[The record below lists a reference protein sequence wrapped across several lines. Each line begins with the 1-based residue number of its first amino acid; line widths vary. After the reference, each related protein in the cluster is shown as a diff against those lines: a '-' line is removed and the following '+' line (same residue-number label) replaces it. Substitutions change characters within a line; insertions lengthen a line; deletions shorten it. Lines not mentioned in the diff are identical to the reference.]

1 MSLLHNFKANKAI
14 STILSSNPASTD
26 TKEAIARLKNIGASA
41 IPKLIDA
48 LAETEPHSPIENL
61 LNSMLTNDSLPTYVN
76 GLAYDDKRIIS
87 SVMRILGKSENYDAN
102 RLFDLFSDPNIP
114 KNVLVQILI
123 AQKKRLNAK
132 TLIGILGQVDKSI
145 HQLIFRVLNEI
156 ADETIVPDLMRYS
169 KSKEPAIRT
178 YIAITLGK
186 FSQPE
191 VRDTLLT
198 MLADPHKKV
207 RQSALESIGK
217 MQIPVNSKPICNLL
231 KDPDLTVQSKA
242 IDTLINLNDDNLV
255 KYLIDILQDD
265 SEYVRRAAVEVLNEV
280 GNVNAIKDLLN
291 ALRDKDW
298 WIKVRAADALGSIG
312 GPKVVEAVLQLIK
325 DEDEF
330 LRRTAVEIL
339 NSVNDDRAFKHL
351 VTALEDE
358 DWWVRERAAD
368 ALASMNDKRAVEPL
382 LLLLDRKE
390 ESTQVAIKALTQ
402 LKDTRA
408 IKPLINKLQQCDD
421 SVKHD
426 IMHAL
431 AELTD
436 KSHAEDV
443 EDAITKVMSTP
454 NHDMQTAAEKAIQT
468 MRANIGSTATSQNSY
483 SEQTSYTHSGGNPE
497 ASIPSSQNP
506 DLSETV
512 ANINPS
518 IPSVPASSTASST
531 ASTPSSTSVPSMPA
545 TTHHAMRSVIDPN
558 ELLSGQILDERYKII
573 RKIGKGAFGVVVLV
587 EDQMVNEEIV
597 LKFLNPQMASDDT
610 VIQRFIHELRYA
622 RKITHENVI
631 RLYDFI
637 TFGKSYAISME
648 YFDSHSFSFELK
660 STKTL
665 DKKHGLQIFID
676 ICSAVSA
683 AHSVD
688 VVHRDIKPANIL
700 INDDKIVKVVDFG
713 LAAAASSADSR
724 ITKSGILVGTPTYM
738 APEQVRGRTI
748 DRRTDIYS
756 LGILMYEAFTGKPPY
771 KGEDHMAT
779 LFLHVEGK
787 PIAAMEKDSSIAP
800 QLNNI
805 IMKAMHVDPL
815 KRYQTIDEL
824 KHDLQ
829 TVEIN

>member
-1 MSLLHNFKANKAI
+1 MSLLHSYKANKAI
-14 STILSSNPASTD
+14 SIILSSNPASQQ
-26 TKEAIARLKNIGASA
+26 TKEAVTRLKNIGPAA
-41 IPKLIDA
+41 IPKLIEA

-61 LNSMLTNDSLPTYVN
+61 LVSMLSNSSLPAYIN
-76 GLAYDDKRIIS
+76 GLADEDKRIIS
-87 SVMRILGKSENYDAN
+87 SVMRILGTSDTYDAN

-123 AQKKRLNAK
+123 AQKKRLSAK
-132 TLIGILGQVDKSI
+132 TLIGILAQVDKSV

-156 ADETIVPDLMRYS
+156 ADETIVPDLIRYS
-169 KSKEPAIRT
+169 TSKDPAIRT
-178 YIAITLGK
+178 YVAITLGK
-186 FSQPE
+186 FSLPE
-191 VRDTLLT
+191 VRDTLLKII
-198 MLADPHKKV
+198 ADPNKKV
-207 RQSALESIGK
+207 RQCALESIGK
-217 MQIPVNSKPICNLL
+217 MQIPVNSKAICNLL
-231 KDPDLTVQSKA
+231 KDSDLTVQSKA
-242 IDTLINLNDDNLV
+242 IDTLIKLNDSNIV
-255 KYLIDILQDD
+255 KYLIDILQDE

-280 GNVNAIKDLLN
+280 GDANAIKDLLN

-312 GPKVVEAVLQLIK
+312 GPKVVEAVLHLIK

-339 NSVNDDRAFKHL
+339 NSVSDDRAFTYL
-351 VTALEDE
+351 VDALEDE

-368 ALASMNDKRAVEPL
+368 ALANMDDKRAVDPL
-382 LLLLDRKE
+382 LKLLDHKS
-390 ESTQVAIKALTQ
+390 ESTLVAIKALTQ

-408 IKPLINKLQQCDD
+408 IKPLITKLENCDD

-426 IMHAL
+426 ILHAL

-436 KSHAEDV
+436 KNHSADV
-443 EDAITKVMSTP
+443 EDAITQVMQSP
-454 NHDMQTAAEKAIQT
+454 NQKMQSAAANAMQKMQANMGAQASSSLEIDNSIQ
-468 MRANIGSTATSQNSY
+468 NSIGSVDSSN
-483 SEQTSYTHSGGNPE
+483 G
-497 ASIPSSQNP
+497 SIPNTENI
-506 DLSETV
+506 DLAATV

-518 IPSVPASSTASST
+518 IPSSPSNPSVNSSSS
-531 ASTPSSTSVPSMPA
+531 P
-545 TTHHAMRSVIDPN
+545 MRSVIDAN
-558 ELLSGQILDERYKII
+558 ELLPGQILDERYKII

-587 EDQMVNEEIV
+587 EDQMVSEDIV

-610 VIQRFIHELRYA
+610 VIQRFVHELRYA

-631 RLYDFI
+631 RLYDFV

-660 STKTL
+660 STKSL
-665 DKKHGLQIFID
+665 DKKHGIQIFKD
-676 ICSAVSA
+676 ICSGVNA
-683 AHSVD
+683 AHNVD

-700 INDDKIVKVVDFG
+700 INDSKIVKVCDFG

-738 APEQVRGRTI
+738 APEQVRGRAI

-787 PIAAMEKDSSIAP
+787 PVPAMKNDPGMSQ
-800 QLNNI
+800 QLNDI
-805 IMKAMHVDPL
+805 IMRAMHVDPL
-815 KRYQTIDEL
+815 KRYQTVNEL
-824 KHDLQ
+824 KQELE
-829 TVEIN
+829 TVVIS

>member
-1 MSLLHNFKANKAI
+1 MSLLHSYKANKAI
-14 STILSSNPASTD
+14 SIILSSNPVSQQ
-26 TKEAIARLKNIGASA
+26 TKEAVARLKSIGPAA
-41 IPKLIDA
+41 IPKLIEA

-61 LNSMLTNDSLPTYVN
+61 LVSMLSNSTLPAYVN
-76 GLAYDDKRIIS
+76 GLADEDKRIIS
-87 SVMRILGKSENYDAN
+87 SVMRILGTSDTYDAN

-114 KNVLVQILI
+114 KNVLVQILV
-123 AQKKRLNAK
+123 AQKKRLSAK
-132 TLIGILGQVDKSI
+132 TLIGILGQVDKSV

-156 ADETIVPDLMRYS
+156 ADDTIVPDLIRYS
-169 KSKEPAIRT
+169 NSKDAAIRT
-178 YIAITLGK
+178 YVAITLGK
-186 FSQPE
+186 FSLPE
-191 VRDTLLT
+191 VRDTLLKII
-198 MLADPHKKV
+198 ADPNKKV
-207 RQSALESIGK
+207 RQCALESIGQ
-217 MQIPVNSKPICNLL
+217 MQIPVNSKAICNLL
-231 KDPDLTVQSKA
+231 KDSDLTVQSKA
-242 IDTLINLNDDNLV
+242 IDTLIKLNDPNIV
-255 KYLIDILQDD
+255 KYLIDILQDE

-280 GNVNAIKDLLN
+280 GDANAIKDLLN

-312 GPKVVEAVLQLIK
+312 GPKVVEAVLHLIK
-325 DEDEF
+325 DKDEF

-339 NSVNDDRAFKHL
+339 NSVSDDRAFKYL
-351 VTALEDE
+351 VAALEDE

-368 ALASMNDKRAVEPL
+368 ALANMDDKRAVEPL
-382 LLLLDRKE
+382 VKLLDHKS
-390 ESTQVAIKALTQ
+390 ESTLVAIKALSQ

-408 IKPLINKLQQCDD
+408 IKPLINKLQECDD

-426 IMHAL
+426 ILHAL

-436 KSHAEDV
+436 KQHAEDV
-443 EDAITKVMSTP
+443 EDAITQVMQSPNQKVQSAAT
-454 NHDMQTAAEKAIQT
+454 DAMQKMQS
-468 MRANIGSTATSQNSY
+468 NIGAQQSSLEIEKSIPNSSGIAQNS
-483 SEQTSYTHSGGNPE
+483 N
-497 ASIPSSQNP
+497 SISDSINI
-506 DLSETV
+506 DLTETV

-518 IPSVPASSTASST
+518 IPSS
-531 ASTPSSTSVPSMPA
+531 PSMPSNSSSSP
-545 TTHHAMRSVIDPN
+545 MRAVIDPN
-558 ELLSGQILDERYKII
+558 ALLPGQILDERYRII

-587 EDQMVNEEIV
+587 EDQMVSENIV

-610 VIQRFIHELRYA
+610 VIQRFVHELRYA

-660 STKTL
+660 STKSL
-665 DKKHGLQIFID
+665 DKKHGLHIFKD
-676 ICSAVSA
+676 ICAAVNA

-700 INDDKIVKVVDFG
+700 INDSKIVKVCDFG

-738 APEQVRGRTI
+738 APEQVRGRAI

-787 PIAAMEKDSSIAP
+787 PVPAMENDPGMSQ
-800 QLNNI
+800 QLNDI
-805 IMKAMHVDPL
+805 IMRAMHVDPL
-815 KRYQTIDEL
+815 KRYQTVNEL
-824 KHDLQ
+824 RQDLDSVVI
-829 TVEIN
+829 T

>member
-1 MSLLHNFKANKAI
+1 MSLLHGYKTNKAI
-14 STILSSNPASTD
+14 TTILSSNSASSQ
-26 TKEAIARLKNIGASA
+26 TKEAVTRLKNIGPSA
-41 IPKLIDA
+41 IPKLIQA
-48 LAETEPHSPIENL
+48 LAETDPHSPIENIL
-61 LNSMLTNDSLPTYVN
+61 VSMLTNSSLAAYIE
-76 GLAYDDKRIIS
+76 GLADDDKRIIS
-87 SVMRILGKSENYDAN
+87 SVMRILGTTDTYDAN

-132 TLIGILGQVDKSI
+132 TLIAIIGQVDKSI
-145 HQLIFRVLNEI
+145 HQLIFKVLNEI
-156 ADETIVPDLMRYS
+156 ANEKIVPDLIRYS
-169 KSKEPAIRT
+169 NSKDSTIRT
-178 YIAITLGK
+178 YVAVTLGK
-186 FSQPE
+186 FSMPE
-191 VRDTLLT
+191 VRDTLLK
-198 MLADPHKKV
+198 MIADPNKKV
-207 RQSALESIGK
+207 RQSALDSIAK

-242 IDTLINLNDDNLV
+242 IDTLVKLNDGNIV
-255 KYLIDILQDD
+255 KYLIDILQDE

-325 DEDEF
+325 DKDEF

-339 NSVNDDRAFKHL
+339 NSVNDDRAFKYL
-351 VTALEDE
+351 VEALEDE

-382 LLLLDRKE
+382 LKLLNQKG

-408 IKPLINKLQQCDD
+408 IKPLISKLQQCDD
-421 SVKHD
+421 STKHD
-426 IMHAL
+426 ILHAL

-436 KSHAEDV
+436 KHHAEEV
-443 EDAITKVMSTP
+443 EDALTEVMQHPDHDVKTAATKAMQAMQENIGAQPPSAEPQSIGNTSTSTP
-454 NHDMQTAAEKAIQT
+454 NTEMLDVAA
-468 MRANIGSTATSQNSY
+468 
-483 SEQTSYTHSGGNPE
+483 
-497 ASIPSSQNP
+497 
-506 DLSETV
+506 TV
-512 ANINPS
+512 VNINPS
-518 IPSVPASSTASST
+518 IPSMPAS
-531 ASTPSSTSVPSMPA
+531 PSVPSSGASSSP
-545 TTHHAMRSVIDPN
+545 MRSIIDPN
-558 ELLSGQILDERYKII
+558 ELLPGQILDDRYRII

-587 EDQMVNEEIV
+587 EDQMVSENIV
-597 LKFLNPQMASDDT
+597 LKFLNPQMASDET

-622 RKITHENVI
+622 RRITHENVI

-660 STKTL
+660 STKSL
-665 DKKHGLQIFID
+665 DKKHGIQIFCD
-676 ICSAVSA
+676 ICSGVNA
-683 AHSVD
+683 AHRVD
-688 VVHRDIKPANIL
+688 VVHRDLKPANIL
-700 INDDKIVKVVDFG
+700 VDDSKLVKVVDFG
-713 LAAAASSADSR
+713 LAAAASTADSR

-738 APEQVRGRTI
+738 APEQVRGRAI

-756 LGILMYEAFTGKPPY
+756 LGILLYEAFTGKPPY

-787 PIAAMEKDSSIAP
+787 PIPALEKDTSMT
-800 QLNNI
+800 QELNDV
-805 IMKAMHVDPL
+805 IMRAMHVDPL
-815 KRYQTIDEL
+815 KRYQTINEL
-824 KHDLQ
+824 KQDLQ
-829 TVEIN
+829 NVVIE

>member
-1 MSLLHNFKANKAI
+1 MSLLHGYKTNKAI
-14 STILSSNPASTD
+14 STILASNPASSQ
-26 TKEAIARLKNIGASA
+26 TKEAVTRLKKIGPPA
-41 IPKLIDA
+41 IPKLIQA
-48 LAETEPHSPIENL
+48 LAETDPHSPIENVL
-61 LNSMLTNDSLPTYVN
+61 VSMLSNSSLPAYIE
-76 GLAYDDKRIIS
+76 GLADDDKRIIS
-87 SVMRILGKSENYDAN
+87 SVMRILGTTDSYDAN

-123 AQKKRLNAK
+123 AQKKRLNAR
-132 TLIGILGQVDKSI
+132 TLIAILGQADKSV

-156 ADETIVPDLMRYS
+156 ADEKIVPDLIRYS
-169 KSKEPAIRT
+169 NSKDATIRT
-178 YIAITLGK
+178 YVAITLGK
-186 FSQPE
+186 FSIPE
-191 VRDTLLT
+191 VRDTLLKIIS
-198 MLADPHKKV
+198 DPNKKV
-207 RQSALESIGK
+207 RQSALDSIGK

-242 IDTLINLNDDNLV
+242 IDTLIKLNDSNIV
-255 KYLIDILQDD
+255 KYLIDILQDE

-280 GNVNAIKDLLN
+280 GNANAIKDLLN

-312 GPKVVEAVLQLIK
+312 GPKVVEAVLELIK

-339 NSVNDDRAFKHL
+339 NSVSDDRAFKYL
-351 VTALEDE
+351 VDALEDE

-368 ALASMNDKRAVEPL
+368 ALANMNDKRAVEPL
-382 LLLLDRKE
+382 LNLLNQKG

-408 IKPLINKLQQCDD
+408 IKPLISKLQQCDD
-421 SVKHD
+421 SMKHD
-426 IMHAL
+426 ILHAL

-436 KSHAEDV
+436 KQHAEDV
-443 EDAITKVMSTP
+443 ENAMTQVMQSP
-454 NHDMQTAAEKAIQT
+454 NQDVQTAAAKAIQT
-468 MRANIGSTATSQNSY
+468 MQANIGSLPSS
-483 SEQTSYTHSGGNPE
+483 SPSIGSRSIGN
-497 ASIPSSQNP
+497 ASIPKTEVLDSAA
-506 DLSETV
+506 TV
-512 ANINPS
+512 VNINPS
-518 IPSVPASSTASST
+518 IPSISTEP
-531 ASTPSSTSVPSMPA
+531 STPSTNASSSP
-545 TTHHAMRSVIDPN
+545 MRSVIDPN
-558 ELLSGQILDERYKII
+558 ELLPGQILDDRYRII

-587 EDQMVNEEIV
+587 EDQMVSEDIV
-597 LKFLNPQMASDDT
+597 LKFLNPQMASDET

-622 RKITHENVI
+622 RRITHENVI

-660 STKTL
+660 STKSL
-665 DKKHGLQIFID
+665 DKKHGIQIFCD
-676 ICSAVSA
+676 ICNGVNA
-683 AHSVD
+683 AHKVD
-688 VVHRDIKPANIL
+688 VVHRDLKPANIL
-700 INDDKIVKVVDFG
+700 VDDSKIVKVVDFG
-713 LAAAASSADSR
+713 LAAAASTADSR

-738 APEQVRGRTI
+738 APEQVRGRAI

-787 PIAAMEKDSSIAP
+787 PIPAIEKDP
-800 QLNNI
+800 GMVQQLNDV
-805 IMKAMHVDPL
+805 IMRAMHVDPL

-824 KHDLQ
+824 KQDLQ
-829 TVEIN
+829 SVVIK

>member
-1 MSLLHNFKANKAI
+1 MSLLHGYKTNKAI
-14 STILSSNPASTD
+14 STILSSSSASLQ
-26 TKEAIARLKNIGASA
+26 TKEAVARLKNIGAPA
-41 IPKLIDA
+41 IPKLIQA
-48 LAETEPHSPIENL
+48 LAETDPHSPIENIL
-61 LNSMLTNDSLPTYVN
+61 VSMLTNSSLPAYIE
-76 GLAYDDKRIIS
+76 GLADDNKRIIS
-87 SVMRILGKSENYDAN
+87 SVMRILGTTDTYDAN

-145 HQLIFRVLNEI
+145 HQLIFKVLNEI
-156 ADETIVPDLMRYS
+156 ANEKIVPDLIRYS
-169 KSKEPAIRT
+169 NSKDSTIRT
-178 YIAITLGK
+178 YVAITLGK
-186 FSQPE
+186 FSMPE
-191 VRDTLLT
+191 VRDTLLR
-198 MLADPHKKV
+198 MISDPNKKV
-207 RQSALESIGK
+207 RQSALDSIAK
-217 MQIPVNSKPICNLL
+217 MEIPVNSRPICNLL

-242 IDTLINLNDDNLV
+242 IDTLIKLDDGNIV

-280 GNVNAIKDLLN
+280 GNVSAIKDLLN

-325 DEDEF
+325 DKDEF

-339 NSVNDDRAFKHL
+339 NSVNDDRAFKYL
-351 VTALEDE
+351 VEALEDE

-382 LLLLDRKE
+382 LKLLNHKG

-408 IKPLINKLQQCDD
+408 IKPLISKLQQCDD
-421 SVKHD
+421 SMKHD
-426 IMHAL
+426 ILHAL

-436 KSHAEDV
+436 KSHAEEV
-443 EDAITKVMSTP
+443 EDALTQVMQHHDQDVKAAATKA
-454 NHDMQTAAEKAIQT
+454 MQTMQ
-468 MRANIGSTATSQNSY
+468 ANVGAQPPSAGQQSIADN
-483 SEQTSYTHSGGNPE
+483 
-497 ASIPSSQNP
+497 SIPNTEML
-506 DLSETV
+506 DV
-512 ANINPS
+512 AATAVNINPS
-518 IPSVPASSTASST
+518 IPTEP
-531 ASTPSSTSVPSMPA
+531 STPSLSTSSSP
-545 TTHHAMRSVIDPN
+545 MRSVIDPN
-558 ELLSGQILDERYKII
+558 ELLPGQMLDERYRII

-587 EDQMVNEEIV
+587 EDQMVSENIV
-597 LKFLNPQMASDDT
+597 LKFLNPQMASDET

-622 RKITHENVI
+622 RRITHENVI

-660 STKTL
+660 STKSL
-665 DKKHGLQIFID
+665 DKKHGVQIFCD
-676 ICSAVSA
+676 ICNGVNA
-683 AHSVD
+683 AHKVD
-688 VVHRDIKPANIL
+688 VVHRDLKPANIL
-700 INDDKIVKVVDFG
+700 VDDSKLVKVVDFG
-713 LAAAASSADSR
+713 LAAAASTADSR

-738 APEQVRGRTI
+738 APEQVRGRAI
-748 DRRTDIYS
+748 DSRTDIYS

-787 PIAAMEKDSSIAP
+787 PVPAIEKDTSIP
-800 QLNNI
+800 QPLNDI
-805 IMKAMHVDPL
+805 IMRAMHVDPL

-824 KHDLQ
+824 KQELQ
-829 TVEIN
+829 SVVIE

>member
-1 MSLLHNFKANKAI
+1 MSLLHNYKANKAI
-14 STILSSNPASTD
+14 STIQSSNPASTE
-26 TKEAIARLKNIGASA
+26 TKEAVARLKKIGSPA

-48 LAETEPHSPIENL
+48 LAESEPHSTIENL
-61 LNSMLTNDSLPTYVN
+61 LSLMLSNTTLPAYVN
-76 GLAYDDKRIIS
+76 GLADDDKRVIS
-87 SVMRILGKSENYDAN
+87 SIMRILGTSDTYDAN
-102 RLFDLFSDPNIP
+102 RLFDLFNDPNIP

-123 AQKKRLNAK
+123 AQKKRLSAK

-145 HQLIFRVLNEI
+145 HQLIFRILNEI
-156 ADETIVPDLMRYS
+156 ADESIVPDLIRYS
-169 KSKEPAIRT
+169 NSKDAAIRT
-178 YIAITLGK
+178 YVAIALGK

-191 VRDTLLT
+191 VRDTLLKIIS
-198 MLADPHKKV
+198 DPNKKV
-207 RQSALESIGK
+207 RQHALESIGK

-242 IDTLINLNDDNLV
+242 IDTLIQLNDSNIV
-255 KYLIDILQDD
+255 KYLIDILQDE

-312 GPKVVEAVLQLIK
+312 GPKVVEAVLHLIK

-351 VTALEDE
+351 VEALEDE

-368 ALASMNDKRAVEPL
+368 ALASLNDKRAVEPL
-382 LLLLDRKE
+382 LKLLNHKT

-421 SVKHD
+421 SLKHD
-426 IMHAL
+426 ILHAL

-436 KSHAEDV
+436 KSHADDV
-443 EDAITKVMSTP
+443 EDAITKVMQNPNHAVQSAAASAMQTMQANMGTTNNAQQTPSFGAQNPIPSSSNIDLGATITNLETSIPSTP
-454 NHDMQTAAEKAIQT
+454 SIPA
-468 MRANIGSTATSQNSY
+468 ST
-483 SEQTSYTHSGGNPE
+483 
-497 ASIPSSQNP
+497 SIPSS
-506 DLSETV
+506 
-512 ANINPS
+512 
-518 IPSVPASSTASST
+518 PSVASSSS
-531 ASTPSSTSVPSMPA
+531 P
-545 TTHHAMRSVIDPN
+545 MRSVIDPN
-558 ELLSGQILDERYKII
+558 ELLPGQVLDNRYRII

-587 EDQMVNEEIV
+587 EDQMVSEEIV
-597 LKFLNPQMASDDT
+597 LKFLNPQMASDET

-665 DKKHGLQIFID
+665 DKKHGLNIFVD
-676 ICSAVSA
+676 ICSAVNA
-683 AHSVD
+683 AHNVD

-700 INDDKIVKVVDFG
+700 VDDSKFVKVVDFG

-748 DRRTDIYS
+748 DFRTDIYS

-787 PIAAMEKDSSIAP
+787 PVPAMEKDTGMT
-800 QLNNI
+800 QELNDI
-805 IMKAMHVDPL
+805 IMRAMHVDTL
-815 KRYQTIDEL
+815 KRYQTINEL
-824 KHDLQ
+824 QQDLQ
-829 TVEIN
+829 SVVIK

>member
-1 MSLLHNFKANKAI
+1 MSLLHSYKANKAI
-14 STILSSNPASTD
+14 SIILSSNPASAE
-26 TKEAIARLKNIGASA
+26 TKEAIARLKNIGTAA

-61 LNSMLTNDSLPTYVN
+61 LSLMLSNSTLPTYIN
-76 GLAYDDKRIIS
+76 GLADDDKRVIS
-87 SVMRILGKSENYDAN
+87 SIMRILGTSDTYDAN
-102 RLFDLFSDPNIP
+102 RLFDLFNDPNIP

-123 AQKKRLNAK
+123 AQKKRLSAK

-156 ADETIVPDLMRYS
+156 ADETIVPDLIRYS
-169 KSKEPAIRT
+169 NSKDAAIRS
-178 YIAITLGK
+178 YVAITLGK

-191 VRDTLLT
+191 VRDTLLKIIS
-198 MLADPHKKV
+198 DPNKKV
-207 RQSALESIGK
+207 RQHALESIGK

-242 IDTLINLNDDNLV
+242 IDTLIQLNDGNIV

-312 GPKVVEAVLQLIK
+312 GPKVVEAVLHLIK

-339 NSVNDDRAFKHL
+339 NSVNDDRAFQHL
-351 VTALEDE
+351 VEALEDE

-368 ALASMNDKRAVEPL
+368 ALASLNDKRAVEPL
-382 LLLLDRKE
+382 LKLLNHKT

-426 IMHAL
+426 ILHAL

-443 EDAITKVMSTP
+443 EDAITKVMQNP
-454 NHDMQTAAEKAIQT
+454 NHAVQSAAASAMQTMQ
-468 MRANIGSTATSQNSY
+468 ANMGATSSYNNNEQQPSSLNGHSQNN
-483 SEQTSYTHSGGNPE
+483 H
-497 ASIPSSQNP
+497 SIPNSDNI
-506 DLSETV
+506 DL
-512 ANINPS
+512 ANINQTGIISNLEPS
-518 IPSVPASSTASST
+518 IPSAP
-531 ASTPSSTSVPSMPA
+531 STPSMPSTPSIESNSSP
-545 TTHHAMRSVIDPN
+545 MRSIIDPN
-558 ELLSGQILDERYKII
+558 ELLPGQILDNRYRII

-587 EDQMVNEEIV
+587 EDQMVNENIV
-597 LKFLNPQMASDDT
+597 LKFLNPQMASDET

-665 DKKHGLQIFID
+665 DKKHGIKIFID
-676 ICSAVSA
+676 ICSAVNA
-683 AHSVD
+683 AHNVD

-700 INDDKIVKVVDFG
+700 VDDSKFVKVVDFG

-748 DRRTDIYS
+748 DFRTDIYS

-787 PIAAMEKDSSIAP
+787 PIPAIEKDTGMTQ
-800 QLNNI
+800 QLNDI
-805 IMKAMHVDPL
+805 IMKAMHVDTL
-815 KRYQTIDEL
+815 KRYQTMNEL
-824 KHDLQ
+824 KQDLQ
-829 TVEIN
+829 SVDIK

>member
-1 MSLLHNFKANKAI
+1 MSLLHGYKTNKAI
-14 STILSSNPASTD
+14 ATILSSSSASSQ
-26 TKEAIARLKNIGASA
+26 TKEAVTRLKNIGSSA
-41 IPKLIDA
+41 IPKLIQA
-48 LAETEPHSPIENL
+48 LAETDPHSPIENIL
-61 LNSMLTNDSLPTYVN
+61 VSMLTNSNLPAYIE
-76 GLAYDDKRIIS
+76 GLADDDKRIIS
-87 SVMRILGKSENYDAN
+87 SVMRILGTTDTYDAN

-132 TLIGILGQVDKSI
+132 TLIGILGLADKSV
-145 HQLIFRVLNEI
+145 HQLIFKVLNEI
-156 ADETIVPDLMRYS
+156 ANEKIVPDLIRYS
-169 KSKEPAIRT
+169 NSKDSTIRT
-178 YIAITLGK
+178 YVAVTFGK
-186 FSQPE
+186 FSMPE
-191 VRDTLLT
+191 VRDTLLK
-198 MLADPHKKV
+198 MIADPNKKV
-207 RQSALESIGK
+207 RQSALDSIAK

-242 IDTLINLNDDNLV
+242 IDTLIKLDDDNIV
-255 KYLIDILQDD
+255 KYLIDILQDE

-312 GPKVVEAVLQLIK
+312 GPKVVEAVLQLMK

-339 NSVNDDRAFKHL
+339 NSVNDDRAFKYL
-351 VTALEDE
+351 VEALEDE

-382 LLLLDRKE
+382 VKLLNHKG
-390 ESTQVAIKALTQ
+390 ESTQVALKALTQ

-408 IKPLINKLQQCDD
+408 IKPLISKLQQCDD
-421 SVKHD
+421 SMKHD

-436 KSHAEDV
+436 KHYAEEVEGALTEVMQHPDQDV
-443 EDAITKVMSTP
+443 KAAATKAMQVM
-454 NHDMQTAAEKAIQT
+454 Q
-468 MRANIGSTATSQNSY
+468 ANISTQPSSTNNQSA
-483 SEQTSYTHSGGNPE
+483 GN
-497 ASIPSSQNP
+497 ASIPNTQML
-506 DLSETV
+506 DIDATV

-518 IPSVPASSTASST
+518 IPSAPSIPSVGSSSS
-531 ASTPSSTSVPSMPA
+531 P
-545 TTHHAMRSVIDPN
+545 MRSIIDPN
-558 ELLSGQILDERYKII
+558 ELLPGQVLDERYRII

-587 EDQMVNEEIV
+587 EDQMVSEDIV
-597 LKFLNPQMASDDT
+597 LKFLNPQMASDET

-622 RKITHENVI
+622 RRITHENVI

-660 STKTL
+660 STKSL
-665 DKKHGLQIFID
+665 DKKRGIQIFCD
-676 ICSAVSA
+676 ICSGVNA
-683 AHSVD
+683 AHKVD
-688 VVHRDIKPANIL
+688 VVHRDLKPANIL
-700 INDDKIVKVVDFG
+700 VDDSKLVKVVDFG
-713 LAAAASSADSR
+713 LAAAASTADSR

-738 APEQVRGRTI
+738 APEQVRGRAI
-748 DRRTDIYS
+748 DIRTDIYS
-756 LGILMYEAFTGKPPY
+756 LGILLYEAFTGKPPY

-787 PIAAMEKDSSIAP
+787 PIPAIEKDTGMSQP
-800 QLNNI
+800 LNDI
-805 IMKAMHVDPL
+805 IMRAMHVDPL
-815 KRYQTIDEL
+815 KRYQTINEL
-824 KHDLQ
+824 QQDLQ
-829 TVEIN
+829 SVVIE

>member
-1 MSLLHNFKANKAI
+1 MSLLHSYKANKAI
-14 STILSSNPASTD
+14 SIILSSNPASTEM
-26 TKEAIARLKNIGASA
+26 KEAITRLKKIGPSS
-41 IPKLIDA
+41 IPKLIAA
-48 LAETEPHSPIENL
+48 LAETDPHSPIENL
-61 LNSMLTNDSLPTYVN
+61 LATMLSNSTLPDFVN
-76 GLAYDDKRIIS
+76 GLADDDKRIIS
-87 SVMRILGKSENYDAN
+87 SVMRILGTSDAYDPN
-102 RLFDLFSDPNIP
+102 RLFDLFNDPNIP

-123 AQKKRLNAK
+123 AQKKRLSAK

-156 ADETIVPDLMRYS
+156 ADETIVPDLIRYS
-169 KSKEPAIRT
+169 NSKDPAIRT
-178 YIAITLGK
+178 YVAITLGK
-186 FSQPE
+186 FSMPE
-191 VRDTLLT
+191 VRDTLLKII
-198 MLADPHKKV
+198 ADPNKKV
-207 RQSALESIGK
+207 RQSALDSIGK
-217 MQIPVNSKPICNLL
+217 MEIPVSSKPICNLL

-242 IDTLINLNDDNLV
+242 IDTLIKLNDDNIV
-255 KYLIDILQDD
+255 KYLIDILQDE

-312 GPKVVEAVLQLIK
+312 GPKVVEAVLHLIK

-351 VTALEDE
+351 VEALEDE

-382 LLLLDRKE
+382 LKLLDHKT

-436 KSHAEDV
+436 HTHAKDV
-443 EDAITKVMSTP
+443 EDAITKIMQDP
-454 NHDMQTAAEKAIQT
+454 NHKIQSAAVDAMQVMKAKMET
-468 MRANIGSTATSQNSY
+468 PSSSPNEAPTSLDALNPSTS
-483 SEQTSYTHSGGNPE
+483 
-497 ASIPSSQNP
+497 SIPNTESI
-506 DLSETV
+506 DLAATV

-518 IPSVPASSTASST
+518 IPSIPSTSSI
-531 ASTPSSTSVPSMPA
+531 PSSPSTENNSSP
-545 TTHHAMRSVIDPN
+545 MRSIIDPN
-558 ELLSGQILDERYKII
+558 ELLPGQMLDDRYRII

-587 EDQMVNEEIV
+587 EDQMVSEEIV
-597 LKFLNPQMASDDT
+597 LKFLNPQMASDET

-622 RKITHENVI
+622 RRITHENVI

-660 STKTL
+660 STKHL
-665 DKKHGLQIFID
+665 DKKHGIHIFID
-676 ICSAVSA
+676 ICSAINA

-700 INDDKIVKVVDFG
+700 VNDSQIVKVVDFG

-748 DRRTDIYS
+748 DSRTDIYS

-787 PIAAMEKDSSIAP
+787 PIPAMEKDPTMSQ
-800 QLNNI
+800 QLSDI

-815 KRYQTIDEL
+815 KRYQTILEL
-824 KHDLQ
+824 KQELQ
-829 TVEIN
+829 SVVIS